1 MPADASTADQLARG
15 GLPLGAIV
23 GRFIVAPVIGVFIA
37 LGFSL
42 KDDGGDVM
50 VSIITAVVVVT
61 ILTAALIT
69 STLLRLRRR
78 MRRLVPVGTPLSAE
92 FTPLWIG
99 HRLGGDYAQLSLGSL
114 TRVRVNDRV
123 VMLSR
128 GRRPVVLL
136 PREMVPQVVVDDYL
150 ARFRRH

>member
-1 MPADASTADQLARG
+1 MPADASTADRLARG

-23 GRFIVAPVIGVFIA
+23 GRVIVTTVIGVLIA
-37 LGFSL
+37 LGLSL

-50 VSIITAVVVVT
+50 LSIITAMVVAT

-69 STLLRLRRR
+69 SAVQRVRHR

-99 HRLGGDYAQLSLGSL
+99 HRLGGDYAQLSLGSE

-136 PREMVPQVVVDDYL
+136 PREMVPQIVVDDYL